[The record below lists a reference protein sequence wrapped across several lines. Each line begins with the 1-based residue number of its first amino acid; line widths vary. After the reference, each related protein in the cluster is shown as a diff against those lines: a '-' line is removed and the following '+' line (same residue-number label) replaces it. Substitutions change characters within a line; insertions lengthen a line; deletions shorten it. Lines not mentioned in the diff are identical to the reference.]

1 MDIRKANSDEV
12 QECEAVL
19 RAAFDGFVR
28 RLGRN
33 LREDAYSGLPDEVSE
48 ARVLVAID
56 QSSIRGVAIYSLVD
70 NSWNIDQVAVRPV
83 DQGRGVGSALI
94 ERISSD
100 AKAMGVATLRL
111 DTVEFMSDLL
121 RLYRRHGFEV
131 AEKGLPKHGRDN
143 FMRVF
148 MRKNI

>member
-1 MDIRKANSDEV
+1 
-12 QECEAVL
+12 
-19 RAAFDGFVR
+19 
-28 RLGRN
+28 
-33 LREDAYSGLPDEVSE
+33 
-48 ARVLVAID
+48 
-56 QSSIRGVAIYSLVD
+56 
-70 NSWNIDQVAVRPV
+70 
-83 DQGRGVGSALI
+83 
-94 ERISSD
+94 
-100 AKAMGVATLRL
+100 MGVATLRL